1 MSELPWVMEAQSAQP
16 NPWHPTSPTPSVCSA
31 PPTSKHVVKAKEQ
44 VYTVPHKG
52 GPRTS
57 VKTKAGAKH
66 LKNDYI
72 TIKESHPDGDIC
84 IVLLDCP
91 SEEDSDDDI
100 YLAGANFNIPQNTE
114 QTDQEQLPIPIAVS
128 PP

>member
-1 MSELPWVMEAQSAQP
+1 M
-16 NPWHPTSPTPSVCSA
+16 
-31 PPTSKHVVKAKEQ
+31 
-44 VYTVPHKG
+44 YTVPHKG
-52 GPRTS
+52 GPCTL

-72 TIKESHPDGDIC
+72 TIKEPHLDGDIC
-84 IVLLDCP
+84 IVLLDRP

-114 QTDQEQLPIPIAVS
+114 QTDQEQLPIPITAS